1 MSALS
6 TAQVLEN
13 AASAAAERFAQREV
27 ERAVSL
33 TGHPTRPLTKA
44 EHAAAIAIL
53 RGQGCVPSEIT
64 MRLGVTQ

>member
-33 TGHPTRPLTKA
+33 TGHPTRPLTNA
-44 EHAAAIAIL
+44 ELAEAVSIL
-53 RGQGCVPSEIT
+53 QAQGCVWSEIQ
-64 MRLGVTQ
+64 MRLGANP